1 MRVIDRAGGFCY
13 RPTVST
19 AELQEIVAD
28 LARSTKELRAS
39 QSETDRQLKEL
50 GKQVGNIGNKFG
62 SFTEGMASKSVGKI
76 LRDQFAMETVGYV
89 KIAKQGRHEEYD
101 LLGYSNGRVNKA
113 IVVEIK
119 SKLEINVLEQMER
132 KMREVFDWLPEHRG
146 KTFEGMVAY
155 VHAERAY
162 ENELREKILAK
173 GWHLVSMGEDT
184 FEVEDP
190 KGFVA
195 TQYRYQGA

>member
-1 MRVIDRAGGFCY
+1 M
-13 RPTVST
+13 ST
-19 AELQEIVAD
+19 SELQEIVAD
-28 LARSTKELRAS
+28 LARSTKELRLS
-39 QSETDRQLKEL
+39 QSETDRQLKETDRQLKEL

-76 LRDQFAMETVGYV
+76 LRDQFGMETVGYV

-101 LLGYSNGRVNKA
+101 LLGYSNGSVNKG

-119 SKLEINVLEQMER
+119 SKLETNVLEQMER

-146 KTFEGMVAY
+146 KTFEGMIAY

-162 ENELREKILAK
+162 EDELREKIIEK
-173 GWHLVSMGEDT
+173 GWHLVSMGEET
-184 FEVEDP
+184 FQAEDP
-190 KGFVA
+190 KGFVP
-195 TQYRYQGA
+195 TQYRYQEASTR